1 MMIFFFFY
9 CGTEASVGMYF
20 VPFSVKSDLKL
31 TKEIGSQI
39 MATFWGC
46 FAAVRFASIFTS
58 IFVKPIYVLT
68 ASCLLSSIGSILLAI
83 FGNKSII
90 LLWTGSAMIGLGLAS
105 TYASGFLYL
114 KSYLKITNRIGKYLA
129 HFFLQSLAIFLLSD
143 SRKKS

>member
-1 MMIFFFFY
+1 M
-9 CGTEASVGMYF
+9 G
-20 VPFSVKSDLKL
+20 
-31 TKEIGSQI
+31 
-39 MATFWGC
+39 
-46 FAAVRFASIFTS
+46 TS

-114 KSYLKITNRIGKYLA
+114 KSYLKITNRIGSAMLICGNIAVNVIPIVIGQLIEDHPLVLMYVLA
-129 HFFLQSLAIFLLSD
+129 GTTISYSLLFLLAIFTGG
-143 SRKKS
+143 

>member
-9 CGTEASVGMYF
+9 CGTEASVGMYL

-114 KSYLKITNRIGKYLA
+114 KSYLKITNRIGT
-129 HFFLQSLAIFLLSD
+129 
-143 SRKKS
+143 